1 MLNINKDGKEL
12 HQSQFHFNQIQKKEK
27 YVSVSEA
34 LCLIDKN
41 KRLLNDM
48 NERRLQMDE
57 QIMGELRKRSTTR
70 NRLSEQQMTEF
81 QNYWEFKEAVGEY
94 LNRLYLQLKQD
105 FRSLLNQ
112 SYRMTQQGKIQMF
125 GQMISKYVQ
134 EQELMKTLLTM
145 INAYSNHMLELLGS
159 NNENDIKKLT

>member
-12 HQSQFHFNQIQKKEK
+12 HQSQFNFNQIQKKEK

-57 QIMGELRKRSTTR
+57 QIMGALRKRSTAR